1 MFAALSFR
9 VPPSHTQFFQVYFI
23 LVSLPKPLRI
33 SYLSHVSDMPRSPAT
48 PVVLHSKEPFQPA
61 VLQHIFHET
70 YEQDLVPNT
79 SLCTLILQQVLFIT
93 ARVLLS
99 ENERSRNN

>member
-1 MFAALSFR
+1 M
-9 VPPSHTQFFQVYFI
+9 
-23 LVSLPKPLRI
+23 PKLLRI
-33 SYLSHVSDMPRSPAT
+33 SDLSLVADMPRPPTT
-48 PVVLHSKEPFQPA
+48 PVVLHSKNPFRPA
-61 VLQHIFHET
+61 VLQLIFHET

-79 SLCTLILQQVLFIT
+79 SLCILILQQVLFIT